1 MNSLLTEYDEERVLA
16 DIGQERYEDG
26 KSDGIAEGIAI
37 GKTEGI
43 AARKAA
49 GIAEGIL

>member
-43 AARKAA
+43 AAGKAA
-49 GIAEGIL
+49 GIAEGIF